1 MAITSTLNLSS
12 VSRGIGSLNSG
23 LNRVKTSA
31 NNLKK
36 VVLNQNRVK
45 RQAIVGRKS
54 LFSKREESI
63 RRKDQEDILESS
75 GVKGIARRTG
85 SIIAESTKG
94 FLGRLL
100 DFASTLLVGWLLYN
114 LPTILTWIKNLISR
128 IQKLFNT
135 LVGFF
140 SNLINVFID
149 FGNILSGILY
159 NVTRLDFLDSE
170 RKVRGAIDDLGM
182 HFDEMGN
189 QFEDGVKLLSTPLG
203 QMPGEQEAAPTGTDY
218 TTTEQGSTLT
228 GPMKDA
234 LNIIGAH
241 EADTSGGYNAMNQ
254 GTVADSK
261 GNQPRSGP
269 SKGII
274 KKNLTEM
281 TIGEVIQHQSRN
293 LTNDQG
299 FIHAAGRYQFIG
311 NTLPS
316 AMKSAGL
323 KPGDPFSPENQD
335 RMAATL
341 LKSRGLS
348 PWTADPRSGY
358 SAKERATIEAGRR
371 SNIQFAQGVTPGG
384 STSRLP
390 GASSSLAK
398 AAQSLKG
405 MSTRNAATSG
415 GTNGC
420 VYAVN
425 AVFKSAG
432 ITPPWGNAL
441 RVSNAEAAMIKSGW
455 REVPLNQRQA
465 GDVII
470 IYDKHPTEP
479 QIHIGIVLDNGKMI
493 SNSSSTG
500 TFTWEDYPENVFK
513 TYSQGQGYGKCYR
526 MPGNTRGGGVMSSPM
541 KDASGRLASANISPT
556 SGQEQNLQPKRK
568 GQQIMFIDDRQQETS
583 QGGGGFVSDGQQLT
597 PRMNASVNSFIKLQM
612 LLDLAYT

>member
-114 LPTILTWIKNLISR
+114 LPTILTWIKNLITR
-128 IQKLFNT
+128 IQKLFST

-189 QFEDGVKLLSTPLG
+189 QFEDGVKSLTTPLG
-203 QMPGEQEAAPTGTDY
+203 QMPGEELAPPPGTDY
-218 TTTEQGSTLT
+218 TTPAGAGSMEGGTHEQKTMSFLISSGLTPSQAAGIAGNIQQESGFRPNADNNPGSSTEGHYGIVQWDKKIRWPRVSKYIKSIGKDPNTLE
-228 GPMKDA
+228 GQ
-234 LNIIGAH
+234 LHGVVW
-241 EADTSGGYNAMNQ
+241 EAKTRGDWRQIQ
-254 GTVADSK
+254 GTKSSGQSASSWLERFE
-261 GNQPRSGP
+261 RSG
-269 SKGII
+269 
-274 KKNLTEM
+274 E
-281 TIGEVIQHQSRN
+281 
-293 LTNDQG
+293 
-299 FIHAAGRYQFIG
+299 
-311 NTLPS
+311 
-316 AMKSAGL
+316 
-323 KPGDPFSPENQD
+323 KPGQRGYDNRMINAAKLEAKYKNYSPQ
-335 RMAATL
+335 AAQ
-341 LKSRGLS
+341 
-348 PWTADPRSGY
+348 
-358 SAKERATIEAGRR
+358 I
-371 SNIQFAQGVTPGG
+371 AQGVTPGG
-384 STSRLP
+384 STS
-390 GASSSLAK
+390 LAK
-398 AAQSLKG
+398 AAQALKG
-405 MSTRNAATSG
+405 MSSANAAGTSG
-415 GTNGC
+415 GRNGC
-420 VYAVN
+420 VWAVN
-425 AVFKSAG
+425 QVFKQAG
-432 ITPPWGNAL
+432 MRPPWGDSL
-441 RVSNAEAAMIKSGW
+441 YVPTAESQMIKAVYIRVKNGQQQ
-455 REVPLNQRQA
+455 P
-465 GDVII
+465 GDLYIVNGQ
-470 IYDKHPTEP
+470 Y
-479 QIHIGIVLDNGKMI
+479 HIGVVLPNGNII
-493 SNSSSTG
+493 SNSSSQAK
-500 TFTWEDYPENVFK
+500 FTWEASLAQYESEYKGV
-513 TYSQGQGYGKCYR
+513 GKFYR
-526 MPGNTRGGGVMSSPM
+526 VPGNTRGGVVGAPM
-541 KDASGRLASANISPT
+541 GDTSGLIASANVSPAP
-556 SGQEQNLQPKRK
+556 GQEQNLQPKRK